1 MSFQEEF
8 LVQQMLEIIET
19 LFWPFMNVYGYTK
32 MTEETFQKN
41 IRKIRPLLDKP
52 FQFEVDIYNQLPK
65 DKPKI
70 TEISQFNELRRK
82 IKIYGKY
89 LMKPKLIQTL
99 QTSIVKIK

>member
-1 MSFQEEF
+1 
-8 LVQQMLEIIET
+8 
-19 LFWPFMNVYGYTK
+19 MNVYGYTK

-82 IKIYGKY
+82 IINIWEILNETKTYPNLI
-89 LMKPKLIQTL
+89 KPL
-99 QTSIVKIK
+99 